1 LINII
6 AIVAFSLHDP
16 YKLRKLKFNLNAI
29 EQAEFKC
36 ITHNQKSWFRVV
48 FWNKIRIDSN

>member
-6 AIVAFSLHDP
+6 AIVAFPLNDP